1 MSFFSIIIPVYNNKE
16 KEMADCFASISQ
28 QQYKDFEVIVIDDGS
43 NETCARNID
52 RLSKRFFTRYRVI
65 HTVNNGVSKA
75 RNLGIKYAVGNYI
88 TFVDGDDI
96 ICPCMLM
103 DAYQVLQ
110 KYDLDILYGMLQSVK
125 EDKLNCSR
133 LVNIAYKKYLF
144 STADLLDIEGLEEL
158 YCHMFDI
165 SQSRFKCGKGYVSR
179 GPIARVVKK
188 SLAEQNLFDE
198 KLAFGEDE
206 EWNLRLLS
214 NPIQAGVIKKL
225 WYYYIQRKNSTL
237 HRFRVDF
244 ILQQEKGLAAMWK
257 YVRDD
262 KTEQSYM
269 SETLH
274 VLKDVLYHYYFSD
287 SYGKSKKEASNEFY
301 SLIAKFPWNAGHSI
315 KNAIHLNLKGKVL
328 YILLRSKLLFVVC
341 HFISSMRLYRSK

>member
-1 MSFFSIIIPVYNNKE
+1 MT
-16 KEMADCFASISQ
+16 DCFASISQ

-43 NETCARNID
+43 NETCAKNID
-52 RLSKRFFTRYRVI
+52 YLSKKFFTRYRVI
-65 HTVNNGVSKA
+65 YTANNGVSKA
-75 RNLGIKYAVGNYI
+75 RNLGIKYATGNYI
-88 TFVDGDDI
+88 AFADGDDI
-96 ICPCMLM
+96 VCPCMLM

-110 KYDLDILYGMLQSVK
+110 KYDLDILYGMTQCMNEGELCIRKQDRRLPVSV
-125 EDKLNCSR
+125 D
-133 LVNIAYKKYLF
+133 F
-144 STADLLDIEGLEEL
+144 LDRKGQNEL
-158 YCHMFDI
+158 YCHMFNVSRD
-165 SQSRFKCGKGYVSR
+165 RFKCGKRYVSR

-214 NPIQAGVIKKL
+214 NPIRAGIAKKL
-225 WYYYIQRKNSTL
+225 WYYYIQRRDSTL
-237 HRFRVDF
+237 HRFRNDF
-244 ILQQEKGLAAMWK
+244 IKKHEERLSAMWK

-274 VLKDVLYHYYFSD
+274 MLKDVLYHYYFSD

-301 SLIAKFPWNAGHSI
+301 SLITKFPWNAGHSI

>member
-1 MSFFSIIIPVYNNKE
+1 MSFFSIIIPIYNNKE
-16 KEMADCFASISQ
+16 KEMTDCFASISQ

-65 HTVNNGVSKA
+65 HTANNGVSKA

-88 TFVDGDDI
+88 TFADGDDI
-96 ICPCMLM
+96 VCPCMLM

-110 KYDLDILYGMLQSVK
+110 KYDLDILYGMTQCMNEDEICIRKEGRCLPVSV
-125 EDKLNCSR
+125 DFLNR
-133 LVNIAYKKYLF
+133 KGQ
-144 STADLLDIEGLEEL
+144 DEL
-158 YCHMFDI
+158 YCHMFNVSRD
-165 SQSRFKCGKGYVSR
+165 RFKWGKRYVSR
-179 GPIARVVKK
+179 GPFARVVKK

-214 NPIQAGVIKKL
+214 NPIRAGVVKKL
-225 WYYYIQRKNSTL
+225 WYYYIQRKDSTL
-237 HRFRVDF
+237 HRFRTDF
-244 ILQQEKGLAAMWK
+244 IKKHEERLSAMWK
-257 YVRDD
+257 YVKDD

-274 VLKDVLYHYYFSD
+274 VLKDVLYHYYFSCA
-287 SYGKSKKEASNEFY
+287 YRKSKKEASNEFY
-301 SLIAKFPWNAGHSI
+301 SLIAKFPWNAGYNV
-315 KNAIHLNLKGKVL
+315 KNSIHLNLKGKVL

-341 HFISSMRLYRSK
+341 RFISSMRLYRSK

>member
-75 RNLGIKYAVGNYI
+75 RNLGIKYATGNYI
-88 TFVDGDDI
+88 AFADGDDI
-96 ICPCMLM
+96 VCPCMLM

-110 KYDLDILYGMLQSVK
+110 KYDLDILYGMTQCMNEGELCIRKQDRRLPVSV
-125 EDKLNCSR
+125 D
-133 LVNIAYKKYLF
+133 F
-144 STADLLDIEGLEEL
+144 LDRKGQNEL
-158 YCHMFDI
+158 YCHMFNVSRD
-165 SQSRFKCGKGYVSR
+165 RFKCGKRYVSR
-179 GPIARVVKK
+179 GPFARVVKK

-214 NPIQAGVIKKL
+214 NPIRAGIAKKL
-225 WYYYIQRKNSTL
+225 WYYYIQRRDSTL
-237 HRFRVDF
+237 HRFRTDF
-244 ILQQEKGLAAMWK
+244 IKKHEERLSAMWK
-257 YVRDD
+257 YVKDK
-262 KTEQSYM
+262 KTECCYLNES
-269 SETLH
+269 LH
-274 VLKDVLYHYYFSD
+274 VLKDLLPNYYFS
-287 SYGKSKKEASNEFY
+287 EFY
-301 SLIAKFPWNAGHSI
+301 QGSMKGAFIEYHSLLKQFPWSAGCNVNNIIYLSV
-315 KNAIHLNLKGKVL
+315 KGKVL
-328 YILLRSKLLFVVC
+328 YILFKTRLLFL
-341 HFISSMRLYRSK
+341 LYFFRSR

>member
-1 MSFFSIIIPVYNNKE
+1 MSFFSIIIPIYNNKE
-16 KEMADCFASISQ
+16 KEMTDCFASISQ

-43 NETCARNID
+43 NETCAKNID
-52 RLSKRFFTRYRVI
+52 YLSKKFFTRYRVI

-179 GPIARVVKK
+179 GPIAKMVKK
-188 SLAEQNLFDE
+188 SLAERNLFDE

-214 NPIQAGVIKKL
+214 NPIRAGVIKKL
-225 WYYYIQRKNSTL
+225 WYYYIQRKDSTL
-237 HRFRVDF
+237 HRFRTDF
-244 ILQQEKGLAAMWK
+244 IKKHEERLSAMWK
-257 YVRDD
+257 YVKDK
-262 KTEQSYM
+262 KTECCYLNES
-269 SETLH
+269 LH
-274 VLKDVLYHYYFSD
+274 VLKDLLPNYYFS
-287 SYGKSKKEASNEFY
+287 EFY
-301 SLIAKFPWNAGHSI
+301 QGSMKGAFIEYHSLLKQFPWSAGCNVNNIIYLSV
-315 KNAIHLNLKGKVL
+315 KGKVL
-328 YILLRSKLLFVVC
+328 YILFKTRLLFL
-341 HFISSMRLYRSK
+341 LYFFRSR

>member
-1 MSFFSIIIPVYNNKE
+1 MSFFSIIIPIYNNKE
-16 KEMADCFASISQ
+16 KEMTDCFASISQ
-28 QQYKDFEVIVIDDGS
+28 QQYKDFEVIVVDDGS
-43 NETCARNID
+43 NETCAKNID
-52 RLSKRFFTRYRVI
+52 YLSKKFFTRYRVI
-65 HTVNNGVSKA
+65 HTANNGVSKA
-75 RNLGIKYAVGNYI
+75 RNLGIKYATGNYI
-88 TFVDGDDI
+88 AFADGDDI
-96 ICPCMLM
+96 VCPCMLM

-110 KYDLDILYGMLQSVK
+110 KYDLDILYGMTQCMNEGELCIRKQDRCLPVSV
-125 EDKLNCSR
+125 D
-133 LVNIAYKKYLF
+133 F
-144 STADLLDIEGLEEL
+144 LDRKGQNEL
-158 YCHMFDI
+158 YCHMFNVSRD
-165 SQSRFKCGKGYVSR
+165 RFKCGKRYVSR

-237 HRFRVDF
+237 HRFRNDF
-244 ILQQEKGLAAMWK
+244 IKKHEERLSAMWK

-274 VLKDVLYHYYFSD
+274 MLKDVLYHYYFSD

-301 SLIAKFPWNAGHSI
+301 SLITKFPWNAGHSI

>member
-1 MSFFSIIIPVYNNKE
+1 MSFFSIIIPIYNNKE

-179 GPIARVVKK
+179 GPIAKMVKK
-188 SLAEQNLFDE
+188 SLAERNL
-198 KLAFGEDE
+198 
-206 EWNLRLLS
+206 
-214 NPIQAGVIKKL
+214 
-225 WYYYIQRKNSTL
+225 
-237 HRFRVDF
+237 
-244 ILQQEKGLAAMWK
+244 
-257 YVRDD
+257 
-262 KTEQSYM
+262 
-269 SETLH
+269 
-274 VLKDVLYHYYFSD
+274 
-287 SYGKSKKEASNEFY
+287 
-301 SLIAKFPWNAGHSI
+301 SLIH
-315 KNAIHLNLKGKVL
+315 
-328 YILLRSKLLFVVC
+328 
-341 HFISSMRLYRSK
+341 ISSPRDCS

>member
-1 MSFFSIIIPVYNNKE
+1 MSFFSIIIPIYNNKE
-16 KEMADCFASISQ
+16 KEMTDCFASISQ

-43 NETCARNID
+43 NETCAKNID
-52 RLSKRFFTRYRVI
+52 YLSKKFFTRYRVI
-65 HTVNNGVSKA
+65 HTANNGVSKA
-75 RNLGIKYAVGNYI
+75 RNLGIKYATGNYI
-88 TFVDGDDI
+88 AFADGDDI
-96 ICPCMLM
+96 VCPCMLM

-110 KYDLDILYGMLQSVK
+110 KYDLDILYGMTQNEGELCIRKQDRRLPVSV
-125 EDKLNCSR
+125 D
-133 LVNIAYKKYLF
+133 F
-144 STADLLDIEGLEEL
+144 LDRKGQNEL
-158 YCHMFDI
+158 YCHMFNVSRD
-165 SQSRFKCGKGYVSR
+165 RFKCGKRYVSR

-214 NPIQAGVIKKL
+214 NPIRAGIAKKL
-225 WYYYIQRKNSTL
+225 WYYYIQRRDSTL
-237 HRFRVDF
+237 HRFRNDF
-244 ILQQEKGLAAMWK
+244 IKKHEERLSAMWK

-274 VLKDVLYHYYFSD
+274 MLKDVLYHYYFSD

-301 SLIAKFPWNAGHSI
+301 SLITKFPWNAGHSI

>member
-1 MSFFSIIIPVYNNKE
+1 MSFFSIIIPIYNNKE
-16 KEMADCFASISQ
+16 KEMTDCFASISQ

-43 NETCARNID
+43 NETCAKNID
-52 RLSKRFFTRYRVI
+52 YLSKKFFTRYRVI
-65 HTVNNGVSKA
+65 HTANNGVSKA
-75 RNLGIKYAVGNYI
+75 RNLGIKYATGNYI
-88 TFVDGDDI
+88 AFADGDDI
-96 ICPCMLM
+96 VCPCMLM

-110 KYDLDILYGMLQSVK
+110 KYDLDILYGMTQCMNEGELCIRKQDRRLPVSV
-125 EDKLNCSR
+125 D
-133 LVNIAYKKYLF
+133 F
-144 STADLLDIEGLEEL
+144 LDRKGQNEL
-158 YCHMFDI
+158 YCHMFNVSRD
-165 SQSRFKCGKGYVSR
+165 RFKCGKRYVSR

-214 NPIQAGVIKKL
+214 NPIRAGIAKKL
-225 WYYYIQRKNSTL
+225 WYYYIQRRDSTL
-237 HRFRVDF
+237 HRFRNDF
-244 ILQQEKGLAAMWK
+244 IKKHEERLSAMWK

-269 SETLH
+269 SVTLH
-274 VLKDVLYHYYFSD
+274 MLKDVLYYYYFSD

-301 SLIAKFPWNAGHSI
+301 SLITKFPWNAGHSI

>member
-1 MSFFSIIIPVYNNKE
+1 MSFFSIIIPIYNNKE

-179 GPIARVVKK
+179 GPIAKMVKK
-188 SLAEQNLFDE
+188 SLAERNLFDE

-214 NPIQAGVIKKL
+214 NPIRAGVIKKL

-341 HFISSMRLYRSK
+341 HFINSMRLYRSK

>member
-1 MSFFSIIIPVYNNKE
+1 MT
-16 KEMADCFASISQ
+16 DCFASISQ

-43 NETCARNID
+43 NETCAKNID
-52 RLSKRFFTRYRVI
+52 YLSKKFFTRYRVI
-65 HTVNNGVSKA
+65 HTANNGVSKA
-75 RNLGIKYAVGNYI
+75 RNLGIKYATGNYI
-88 TFVDGDDI
+88 AFADGDDI
-96 ICPCMLM
+96 VCPCMLM

-110 KYDLDILYGMLQSVK
+110 KYDLDILYGMTQCMNEGELCIRKQDRRLPVSV
-125 EDKLNCSR
+125 D
-133 LVNIAYKKYLF
+133 F
-144 STADLLDIEGLEEL
+144 LDRKGQNEL
-158 YCHMFDI
+158 YCHMFNVSRD
-165 SQSRFKCGKGYVSR
+165 RFKCGKRYVSR

-214 NPIQAGVIKKL
+214 NPIRAGIAKKL
-225 WYYYIQRKNSTL
+225 WYYYIQRRDSTL
-237 HRFRVDF
+237 HRFRNDF
-244 ILQQEKGLAAMWK
+244 IKKHEERLSAMWK

-274 VLKDVLYHYYFSD
+274 MLKDVLYHYYFSD

-301 SLIAKFPWNAGHSI
+301 SLITKFSWNAGHSI

>member
-1 MSFFSIIIPVYNNKE
+1 MT
-16 KEMADCFASISQ
+16 DCFASISQ

-43 NETCARNID
+43 NETCAKNID
-52 RLSKRFFTRYRVI
+52 YLSKKFFTRYRVI
-65 HTVNNGVSKA
+65 HTANNGVSKA
-75 RNLGIKYAVGNYI
+75 RNLGIKYATGNYI
-88 TFVDGDDI
+88 AFADGDDI
-96 ICPCMLM
+96 VCPCMLM

-110 KYDLDILYGMLQSVK
+110 KYDLDILYGMTQCMNEGELCIRKQDRRLPVSV
-125 EDKLNCSR
+125 D
-133 LVNIAYKKYLF
+133 F
-144 STADLLDIEGLEEL
+144 LDRKGQNGL
-158 YCHMFDI
+158 YCHMFNVSRD
-165 SQSRFKCGKGYVSR
+165 RFKCGKRYVSR

-214 NPIQAGVIKKL
+214 NPIRAGIAKKL
-225 WYYYIQRKNSTL
+225 WYYYIQRRDSTL
-237 HRFRVDF
+237 HRFRNDF
-244 ILQQEKGLAAMWK
+244 IKKHEERLSAMWK

-274 VLKDVLYHYYFSD
+274 MLKDVLYHYYFSD

-301 SLIAKFPWNAGHSI
+301 SLITKFPWNAGHSI

>member
-1 MSFFSIIIPVYNNKE
+1 MSFFSIIIPIYNNKE

-52 RLSKRFFTRYRVI
+52 RLSKRFFTHYRVI

-75 RNLGIKYAVGNYI
+75 RNLGIKYATGKYI

-110 KYDLDILYGMLQSVK
+110 KYDLDILYGMTQCMNEGELCIRKQDRCLPVSV
-125 EDKLNCSR
+125 D
-133 LVNIAYKKYLF
+133 F
-144 STADLLDIEGLEEL
+144 LDRKGQNEL
-158 YCHMFDI
+158 YCHMFNVSRD
-165 SQSRFKCGKGYVSR
+165 RFKCGKRYVSR

-225 WYYYIQRKNSTL
+225 WYYYIQRKDSTL
-237 HRFRVDF
+237 HRFRTDF
-244 ILQQEKGLAAMWK
+244 IKKHEERLSAMWK
-257 YVRDD
+257 YVKDK
-262 KTEQSYM
+262 KTECCYLNES
-269 SETLH
+269 LH
-274 VLKDVLYHYYFSD
+274 VLKDLLPNYYFS
-287 SYGKSKKEASNEFY
+287 EFY
-301 SLIAKFPWNAGHSI
+301 QGSMKGAFIEYHSLLKQFPWSAGCNVNNIIYLSV
-315 KNAIHLNLKGKVL
+315 KGKVL
-328 YILLRSKLLFVVC
+328 YILFKTRLLFL
-341 HFISSMRLYRSK
+341 LYFFRSR

>member
-1 MSFFSIIIPVYNNKE
+1 MSFFSIIIPIYNNKE
-16 KEMADCFASISQ
+16 KEMTDCFASISQ

-43 NETCARNID
+43 NETCAKNID
-52 RLSKRFFTRYRVI
+52 YLSKKFFTRYRVI
-65 HTVNNGVSKA
+65 HTANNGVSKA
-75 RNLGIKYAVGNYI
+75 RNLGIKYATGNYI
-88 TFVDGDDI
+88 AFADGDDI
-96 ICPCMLM
+96 VCPCMLM

-110 KYDLDILYGMLQSVK
+110 KYDLDILYGMTQCMNEGELCIRKQDRCLPVSV
-125 EDKLNCSR
+125 D
-133 LVNIAYKKYLF
+133 F
-144 STADLLDIEGLEEL
+144 LDRKGQNEL
-158 YCHMFDI
+158 YCHMFNVSRD
-165 SQSRFKCGKGYVSR
+165 RFKCGKRYVSR

-214 NPIQAGVIKKL
+214 NPIRAGIVKKL

-237 HRFRVDF
+237 HRFRNDF
-244 ILQQEKGLAAMWK
+244 IKKHEERLSVMWK

-274 VLKDVLYHYYFSD
+274 MLKDVLYHYYFPI
-287 SYGKSKKEASNEFY
+287 
-301 SLIAKFPWNAGHSI
+301 LM
-315 KNAIHLNLKGKVL
+315 GKV
-328 YILLRSKLLFVVC
+328 RKKPPMN
-341 HFISSMRLYRSK
+341 FIH

>member
-1 MSFFSIIIPVYNNKE
+1 
-16 KEMADCFASISQ
+16 MADCFASISQ

-165 SQSRFKCGKGYVSR
+165 SQSRFKCRKGYVSR
-179 GPIARVVKK
+179 GPIAKMVKK
-188 SLAEQNLFDE
+188 SLAERNLFDE

-214 NPIQAGVIKKL
+214 NPIRAGVIKKL
-225 WYYYIQRKNSTL
+225 WYYYIQRKDSTL
-237 HRFRVDF
+237 HRFRTDF
-244 ILQQEKGLAAMWK
+244 IKKHEERLSAMWK

-274 VLKDVLYHYYFSD
+274 MLKDVLYHYYFSD